1 VETAMTTKLEWIEAC
16 GLVLGDPVKLNDFN
30 E

>member
-1 VETAMTTKLEWIEAC
+1 MTTKLEWIEAC